1 MKHHIWMQRLLA
13 GMLVGLLVSAC
24 SATATPTVLPTPVV
38 VTIEVTEVPEAVLE
52 DLMTVDAE
60 GNTSV
65 STDDLDAALAPLP
78 ATGLTETEAASLRY
92 MHEEEKLAHDVYI
105 TLFEAWGL
113 PIFQNIANSE
123 STHTEAV
130 LTLLER
136 YEVAD
141 PVGDNGVGV
150 FIDPTLQ
157 ALYDQLVARGSVS
170 LSEALKVGTAI
181 EEIDILDLEEGS
193 AQTNKEDILL
203 VYANLTKGSRNHL
216 RSFVRTLQQQT
227 GETYAPEYMSQDAYD
242 AIIGGDIERG
252 NGGAQA
258 PSGRRGG
265 GRGNVRVRP

>member
-1 MKHHIWMQRLLA
+1 
-13 GMLVGLLVSAC
+13 MLVGLLVSAC
-24 SATATPTVLPTPVV
+24 SATATPTALSTPVV
-38 VTIEVTEVPEAVLE
+38 VTVEATEVPEAFIE
-52 DLMTVDAE
+52 DVMNVDAE

-65 STDDLDAALAPLP
+65 SADDLDAALAPLLISD
-78 ATGLTETEAASLRY
+78 LTETEAASLRY
-92 MHEEEKLAHDVYI
+92 MREEEKLAHDVYI
-105 TLFEAWGL
+105 TLFDVWDL

-136 YEVAD
+136 YGLED
-141 PVGDNGVGV
+141 PAAGNAVGV
-150 FIDPTLQ
+150 FTDQTLQ
-157 ALYDQLVARGSVS
+157 ALYDQLIARGSIS

-203 VYANLTKGSRNHL
+203 VYANLTKGSCNHL
-216 RSFVRTLQQQT
+216 RSFVKTLQQQT
-227 GETYAPEYMSQDAYD
+227 GEIYAPEYMSQDAYD

-258 PSGRRGG
+258 PGGRRGG
-265 GRGNVRVRP
+265 GRGSARP